1 MHSVTVAVFKSWI
14 IYYVLRKL

>member
-14 IYYVLRKL
+14 IYWVLRKL

>member
-14 IYYVLRKL
+14 IHYLSHKS